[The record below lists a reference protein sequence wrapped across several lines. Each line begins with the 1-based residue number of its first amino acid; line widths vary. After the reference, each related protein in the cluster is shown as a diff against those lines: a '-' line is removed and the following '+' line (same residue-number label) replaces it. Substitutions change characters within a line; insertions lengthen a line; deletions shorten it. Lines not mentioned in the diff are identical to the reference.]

1 MVFFLLSRVAPHNYK
16 TGSRVRVQTN
26 RSGCLAPHFKK
37 PFAYP
42 PAVIRPSAVKAV
54 KAVISLLYP
63 YNHLFFF
70 LFSNQEAQARACEE

>member
-26 RSGCLAPHFKK
+26 RSGGLAPHFKK

-42 PAVIRPSAVKAV
+42 PGSDPPVGSQSSESSDLS
-54 KAVISLLYP
+54 SL
-63 YNHLFFF
+63 
-70 LFSNQEAQARACEE
+70 SI